1 MVLDVFV
8 MVQDDLQIIWAES
21 HVIGTFCVPLQN
33 LFEKILMS
41 DVMVRVPMDDV
52 VLMCP
57 VNRCMQCIPAL
68 MVLDLPRSSA
78 WAARSQV
85 GQMYSSCS
93 RVKATNQQDSL

>member
-1 MVLDVFV
+1 VVLDIFM

-33 LFEKILMS
+33 LLEKILMS

-57 VNRCMQCIPAL
+57 VDRCMQCMLAIL
-68 MVLDLPRSSA
+68 VLDLPRSSA
-78 WAARSQV
+78 WAAHSQV
-85 GQMYSSCS
+85 GQMYSSCVS
-93 RVKATNQQDSL
+93 